1 MQTTPSAKKRNAAA
15 SRLFEALTTATP
27 QGDRLLH
34 YKAVAA
40 LTGSDCKTG
49 HHARELARRGQIRAV
64 RINERVIRYS
74 EQSVLALVAGRVDP
88 VARGQVI
95 PAVSTPPADTLDAEL
110 ARIEA
115 HPDLTDHAKALL
127 KGEARARAAASNPKG
142 APCA

>member
-1 MQTTPSAKKRNAAA
+1 MQTITSAQKRNAAA
-15 SRLFEALTTATP
+15 SRQTEALITATP

-34 YKAVAA
+34 YKAVAT

-95 PAVSTPPADTLDAEL
+95 PVDDLEAEL

-115 HPDLTDHAKALL
+115 RADLNDVARHML
-127 KGEARARAAASNPKG
+127 KREARERAAAANPKG
-142 APCA
+142 AQHA

>member
-1 MQTTPSAKKRNAAA
+1 M
-15 SRLFEALTTATP
+15 
-27 QGDRLLH
+27 H
-34 YKAVAA
+34 YKQVAA

-95 PAVSTPPADTLDAEL
+95 TAAPAAPAAPLDAEL

-115 HPDLTDHAKALL
+115 RADLTYAGKDLL
-127 KGEARARAAASNPKG
+127 KREARRKHAADLAALEEAEAFRCLEKELEG
-142 APCA
+142 